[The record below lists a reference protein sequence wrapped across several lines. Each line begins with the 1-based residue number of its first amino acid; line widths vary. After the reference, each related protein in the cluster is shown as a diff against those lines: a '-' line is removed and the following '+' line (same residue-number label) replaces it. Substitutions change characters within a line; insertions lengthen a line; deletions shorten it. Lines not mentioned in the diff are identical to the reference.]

1 MCEVGMNI
9 CIAKQPYL
17 SYFGNFTV
25 IKKNTYAAEIND
37 RYVVIKMYD
46 NVVETNMYDNFTNK
60 LIVSSTTFI
69 QNNNEYTKGIL
80 YYDTSNKIKRIL
92 CITQTEYNF
101 GRCIY
106 ILQNNEIKE
115 KYVEQDSLELNYLYR
130 FDLGFIMK

>member
-9 CIAKQPYL
+9 CITKQPYL

-46 NVVETNMYDNFTNK
+46 NVVETNMYDNYTNK

-69 QNNNEYTKGIL
+69 GKNHEYTKGIL
-80 YYDTSNKIKRIL
+80 YYDAFNKIKRIL
-92 CITQTEYNF
+92 CITQDEYNF

-115 KYVEQDSLELNYLYR
+115 KYVEQDSLELNYLYK